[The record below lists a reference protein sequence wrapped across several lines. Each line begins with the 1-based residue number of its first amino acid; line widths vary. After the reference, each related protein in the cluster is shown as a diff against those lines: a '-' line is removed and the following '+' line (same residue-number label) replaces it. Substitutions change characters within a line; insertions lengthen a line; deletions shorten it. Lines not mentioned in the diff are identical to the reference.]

1 MTPQEILDRSPMR
14 PLQIT
19 AVAICVLLNA
29 VDGFDVLA
37 ISFASP
43 GIASEWGIERAAL
56 GIVLSMELIGMAV
69 GSVVIGPIADR
80 YGRRPI
86 ILACLVFMT
95 AGMFA
100 TAQASSVIELS
111 AYRLGTGLGI
121 GGMLAVINA
130 MTAEYA
136 NARYRPM
143 AVIIMA
149 SGYPLGAVLGGA
161 VVSNM
166 LVSFDWRVVFV
177 FGGVVT
183 ALCIPL
189 VYWLLPESVAFLAGQ
204 NRPNALNKI
213 NAILARIG
221 HATADTLPPATAKTS
236 VTELFSEDLRRQTL
250 VLTVA
255 YFCHI
260 MTFYFIIKWIPKLVV
275 DMGYAASEAGGVLV
289 WANLGGLAGCVAMG
303 VLSRSFNVK
312 RLILILLVGS
322 AAMVAFFG
330 QGQQSDLTELATL
343 AGIAGFFTNGVI
355 VGLYALFAH
364 VFPTN
369 VRAGGTGFVIGMG
382 RGGSALGPVVAGFM
396 FAMSFGLDSVA
407 LLMSI
412 GSIIALVA
420 ISFLRFS
427 PEQKL
432 T

>member
-1 MTPQEILDRSPMR
+1 M
-14 PLQIT
+14 
-19 AVAICVLLNA
+19 
-29 VDGFDVLA
+29 
-37 ISFASP
+37 
-43 GIASEWGIERAAL
+43 
-56 GIVLSMELIGMAV
+56 
-69 GSVVIGPIADR
+69 
-80 YGRRPI
+80 
-86 ILACLVFMT
+86 
-95 AGMFA
+95 
-100 TAQASSVIELS
+100 
-111 AYRLGTGLGI
+111 
-121 GGMLAVINA
+121 
-130 MTAEYA
+130 
-136 NARYRPM
+136 
-143 AVIIMA
+143 
-149 SGYPLGAVLGGA
+149 
-161 VVSNM
+161 
-166 LVSFDWRVVFV
+166 
-177 FGGVVT
+177 
-183 ALCIPL
+183 
-189 VYWLLPESVAFLAGQ
+189 YWLLPESVAFLAGQ

-221 HATADTLPPATAKTS
+221 HAAADTLPPATAKTS

-275 DMGYAASEAGGVLV
+275 DMGHAASEAGGVLV

>member
-221 HATADTLPPATAKTS
+221 HAAADTLPPATAKTS

-275 DMGYAASEAGGVLV
+275 DMGHAASEAGGVLV